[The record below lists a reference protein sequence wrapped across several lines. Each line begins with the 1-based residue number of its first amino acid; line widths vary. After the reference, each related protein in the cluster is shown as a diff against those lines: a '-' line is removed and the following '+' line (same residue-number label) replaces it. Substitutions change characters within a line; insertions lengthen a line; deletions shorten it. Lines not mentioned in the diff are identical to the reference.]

1 MPIDLILL
9 IALPDLGDA
18 VFLNAAATTE
28 TAGNEETLKLVKLL
42 KGLRLVRL
50 LKLLRLFKIG
60 KFLNTLRDE
69 FEVTP
74 HAANPNPQTQT
85 QPPTHT
91 QPQPQPQAL
100 TLDPHPDH
108 SP

>member
-1 MPIDLILL
+1 M
-9 IALPDLGDA
+9 
-18 VFLNAAATTE
+18 
-28 TAGNEETLKLVKLL
+28 
-42 KGLRLVRL
+42 RL

-74 HAANPNPQTQT
+74 HAANPNPQTPTQT
-85 QPPTHT
+85 
-91 QPQPQPQAL
+91 QPQPQAL

>member
-1 MPIDLILL
+1 M
-9 IALPDLGDA
+9 
-18 VFLNAAATTE
+18 
-28 TAGNEETLKLVKLL
+28 
-42 KGLRLVRL
+42 RL

-74 HAANPNPQTQT
+74 HAANPNEPPNPN
-85 QPPTHT
+85 QPKPN
-91 QPQPQPQAL
+91 PNPNPKPSPL
-100 TLDPHPDH
+100 TLTLTTHPDH